1 MIYSSRGLED
11 IPFRKRQHFSGSNH
25 GNKIGDLS
33 LPAFASLWHATKSE
47 REKVLGDALKQI
59 GGPTPGCETGRG
71 HGAKTDVEPI
81 WHMSMDP
88 NFYKECAS
96 SYYLKRVINLTGS
109 DGIFEMA
116 MLSMKIP
123 IVTVCLND
131 YHKSALK
138 TRLEKQAMKHMCDS
152 THPAH
157 EPALAALFL
166 QWRHQSPYRSL
177 PRHRNQ
183 SRSRLRSRRR
193 SRHYQLQPRRPSLR
207 RGTCWRRC
215 RPSSRRSRR
224 GRARVA
230 RRPSDSARGGT
241 RLTHICQLC
250 PSSASVEHCC
260 IGERHSGRVSQCIRA
275 PHCGRVKR
283 ALQRASCGR
292 VSQCDRVSQC
302 GRASQ
307 CACIGLYRSTVKHGL
322 H

>member
-1 MIYSSRGLED
+1 MNAIDQMETLMIYSSRGLDD
-11 IPFRKRQHFSGSNH
+11 IPFRKRQHFNGSNH

-71 HGAKTDVEPI
+71 HGAKKDVEPI

-123 IVTVCLND
+123 IVTVCLNE

-157 EPALAALFL
+157 EPALAALFAVEAPKPVPKPAPAPKPKP
-166 QWRHQSPYRSL
+166 QPAPQPAAQPAL
-177 PRHRNQ
+177 PTPTPAP
-183 SRSRLRSRRR
+183 
-193 SRHYQLQPRRPSLR
+193 QPPQGDLLAQMQAKLAEI
-207 RGTCWRRC
+207 
-215 RPSSRRSRR
+215 
-224 GRARVA
+224 RARE
-230 RRPSDSARGGT
+230 GKG
-241 RLTHICQLC
+241 
-250 PSSASVEHCC
+250 
-260 IGERHSGRVSQCIRA
+260 VSEEA
-275 PHCGRVKR
+275 E
-283 ALQRASCGR
+283 
-292 VSQCDRVSQC
+292 
-302 GRASQ
+302 
-307 CACIGLYRSTVKHGL
+307 
-322 H
+322 